1 MTQTATGDRPA
12 SHHRRR
18 EPQQRHAA
26 TGRWGGVPRPRL
38 AWWLCASALLLMAA
52 GLLLLA
58 LSRHARFPPS
68 MDSWDEQALVI
79 LEFLGAPILGGS
91 SPPAAPPISMGGCG
105 A

>member
-1 MTQTATGDRPA
+1 MTPTVTGDRPA

-18 EPQQRHAA
+18 GPLWRGVAP
-26 TGRWGGVPRPRL
+26 GRWGRVAGSWL
-38 AWWLCASALLLMAA
+38 AWWLGASALLLMAA
-52 GLLLLA
+52 GLGLLA

-79 LEFLGAPILGGS
+79 LEFVGAPSWVGS
-91 SPPAAPPISMGGCG
+91 SPPAAPPTSMGGCG